1 MKTKETLEIG
11 QKVSW
16 IVRNTNI
23 TGVVLN
29 DDLSGQVIVIS
40 HLVGNKPHNQE
51 MIVNKEILIKH

>member
-40 HLVGNKPHNQE
+40 HLVGNKPHNQ
-51 MIVNKEILIKH
+51 